1 MTIRVVTGKYGNIGG
16 ATQGEYVD
24 VQFLDVEMGPGGTWE
39 METIPGNTVF
49 SYLMEGSCAYEP
61 EGVIQ
66 PARRAVLFSDG
77 DKIHLH
83 AGPEGARMVIVS
95 GKPLREPVAWGGPI
109 VMNTDEELR
118 RLWNWKRGRSSVM
131 GNILRLFRR

>member
-1 MTIRVVTGKYGNIGG
+1 
-16 ATQGEYVD
+16 
-24 VQFLDVEMGPGGTWE
+24 

-66 PARRAVLFSDG
+66 PARRAVLFSEG
-77 DKIHLH
+77 DQDPPPCRSRRRPYGHRFRQ
-83 AGPEGARMVIVS
+83 APPRA
-95 GKPLREPVAWGGPI
+95 VAWGGPI

-118 RLWNWKRGRSSVM
+118 NAFMELEEGTFIRHG
-131 GNILRLFRR
+131 

>member
-1 MTIRVVTGKYGNIGG
+1 MALAPAREHHAG
-16 ATQGEYVD
+16 ARGLAV
-24 VQFLDVEMGPGGTWE
+24 PG
-39 METIPGNTVF
+39 
-49 SYLMEGSCAYEP
+49 LQ
-61 EGVIQ
+61 GVIQ
-66 PARRAVLFSDG
+66 PARRAVLFSEG

-118 RLWNWKRGRSSVM
+118 NAFMELEEGTFIRHG
-131 GNILRLFRR
+131 

>member
-1 MTIRVVTGKYGNIGG
+1 M
-16 ATQGEYVD
+16 D
-24 VQFLDVEMGPGGTWE
+24 VQFLDVEMGPGGAWE

-66 PARRAVLFSDG
+66 PPAVPSSSRKG
-77 DKIHLH
+77 TRSTSH

-109 VMNTDEELR
+109 VMNTEEELR
-118 RLWNWKRGRSSVM
+118 NAFMELEEGTFIRHG
-131 GNILRLFRR
+131 